1 MPLGA
6 APVAGSHQD
15 NRQAVIGQPPL
26 PPGLIVNADDLGIH
40 PSINAGIF
48 SAYRRGILTSA
59 TMLMTTAYVEETV
72 RQLRSEPL
80 PHGIHL
86 SLTLGKATA
95 TAGDVPDLIDQQ
107 CNLRWSARQLLVCQF
122 AGENQRLLGQ
132 IRHEFKAQLDLALD
146 HGLRPT
152 HADSHQHVHM
162 NPAIYALVESLLPH
176 YGIKRLRFSREKFS
190 AKNMPLLLKQ
200 GKVINLLKIAM
211 LRYVGRKIRPELM
224 TTEEFF
230 GVLFSGIITRAA
242 LHQILLNIDDQQSW
256 EICIHPGFPVNRT
269 EEPYPIASV
278 NDFIC
283 SQARQIEHDVLT
295 DPGMPEILNRRGLV
309 LRDFSGEEKPT
320 PELQKV

>member
-1 MPLGA
+1 
-6 APVAGSHQD
+6 
-15 NRQAVIGQPPL
+15 VIEQPRL
-26 PPGLIVNADDLGIH
+26 PPGLIINADDLAIH

-72 RQLRSEPL
+72 RELRSEPL

-95 TAGDVPDLIDQQ
+95 TAGDVPDLIDQLG
-107 CNLRWSARQLLVCQF
+107 NLKCSARQLLLCQF
-122 AGENQRLLGQ
+122 AGKSQRLLGQ
-132 IRHEFKAQLDLALD
+132 IRCEFQAQLDLALD

-152 HADSHQHVHM
+152 HVDSHQHVHM
-162 NPAIYALVESLLPH
+162 NPAIYAIVESLLPR

-190 AKNMPLLLKQ
+190 ARNMSLLLGQ
-200 GKVINLLKIAM
+200 GKVINLFKIAV
-211 LRYVGRKIRPELM
+211 LRYVSRKIWPELI
-224 TTEEFF
+224 TTDEFF

-242 LHQILLNIDDQQSW
+242 LHKMLLNINDQQSL

-278 NDFIC
+278 NNFIC

-295 DPGMPEILNRRGLV
+295 DSGMQKILNRRGLV
-309 LRDFSGEEKPT
+309 LRDFSGEEKPKAG
-320 PELQKV
+320 LQKA